1 VMVRSINKTDRS
13 IEISGFCSP
22 AFGAVKDA
30 FHQNFTTR
38 GEVGASVSITIR
50 GETVVDLWGGNTDA
64 PQKEPWQ
71 KDTICCV
78 QSVSK
83 EITALA
89 FHMAVDRGLI
99 DIDELVTKY
108 WPEFGQAGKE
118 QTRVR
123 WLLDH
128 RCGIPIVAGATPGM
142 AYDWTRM
149 TDGIAATPPLWE
161 PGTTPCYHSA
171 NYGFIIGEVLRRVT
185 NKSVGEFLREEIA
198 EPLHIDCA
206 IGLNAE
212 QDARVASFLDK
223 EHHASQAWIDEGTN
237 IFAKSWKIFWDDED
251 FNSSEWRRSQIPSV
265 NAHTNARALA
275 RLCGMMACGGSL
287 DGVRL
292 LSAATIEHAAEVQ
305 WTGKDVQDRLL
316 SLSLGFLMPTETFI
330 TTGPKTIGMMG
341 AGGATAFADPDLNL
355 GFGYTM
361 NSMESAQSGRQRPQS
376 LIAALNSSLGR

>member
-1 VMVRSINKTDRS
+1 MVRSINNPGRS

-22 AFGAVKDA
+22 AFAAVKDA
-30 FHQNFTTR
+30 FYKNFTAR
-38 GEVGASVSITIR
+38 GEVGASVSVTVR

-64 PQKEPWQ
+64 AQKEPWQ

-99 DIDELVTKY
+99 DVDELVTTY

-118 QTRVR
+118 KTKVR

-149 TDGIAATPPLWE
+149 TEGLAATAPLWE

-171 NYGFIIGEVLRRVT
+171 NYGFIIGEVLQRVT
-185 NKSVGEFLREEIA
+185 NRSVGEFLRKEIA
-198 EPLHIDCA
+198 EPLGIDCV
-206 IGLNAE
+206 IGLRDE
-212 QDARVASFLDK
+212 EDARVATFLDK
-223 EHHASQAWIDEGTN
+223 EDHISQAWIDEGTN

-251 FNSSEWRRSQIPSV
+251 FNSREWRRAEIPSV

-275 RLCGMMACGGSL
+275 RICGVLACGGAI

-292 LSAATIEHAAEVQ
+292 LSAAAVERAAEVQ

-316 SLSLGFLMPTETFI
+316 SLSLGFLMPTENFPS
-330 TTGPKTIGMMG
+330 TGPRTIGMMG
-341 AGGATAFADPDLNL
+341 AGGATAFADPDLHL
-355 GFGYTM
+355 GFGYSM
-361 NSMESAQSGRQRPQS
+361 NAMDPAQSGRQRPQA
-376 LIAALNSSLGR
+376 LVAALNSCLGR